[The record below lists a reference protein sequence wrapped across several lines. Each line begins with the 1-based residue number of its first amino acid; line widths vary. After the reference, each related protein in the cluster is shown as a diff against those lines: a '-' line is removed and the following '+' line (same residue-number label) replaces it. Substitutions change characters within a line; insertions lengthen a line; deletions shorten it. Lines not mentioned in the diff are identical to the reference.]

1 MQKIISLYVS
11 GNQVM
16 KRCTTP
22 LSSLSMDKTCGPPL
36 ISQMSCLHIKG
47 LCLGD
52 QGKIEG

>member
-22 LSSLSMDKTCGPPL
+22 LSSLSMDNTCGPPL
-36 ISQMSCLHIKG
+36 FSQMSCLHIKG
-47 LCLGD
+47 LCMGD
-52 QGKIEG
+52 PRKRED